1 MSMMSHRIK
10 LMDYSS
16 KLSIPTSTHQL
27 INSFP
32 SKSFSV
38 GGRYGRLSTL
48 TDSTSPYNAD
58 FDGDEMNLQ
67 YVSPS
72 PPTLFLADQ

>member
-16 KLSIPTSTHQL
+16 KLPIALVCSHADD
-27 INSFP
+27 SFP
-32 SKSFSV
+32 SESLSV
-38 GGRYGRLSTL
+38 GARYDLLGKL
-48 TDSTSPYNAD
+48 TNSTSPYNAD

-67 YVSPS
+67 YVYPL
-72 PPTLFLADQ
+72 PALLLH

>member
-16 KLSIPTSTHQL
+16 KLPIPPGVHEL
-27 INSFP
+27 ISSFP
-32 SKSFSV
+32 SESFSV
-38 GGRYGRLSTL
+38 GGMYGRLSTL
-48 TDSTSPYNAD
+48 TTSTSPYNAD

-67 YVSPS
+67 YVYLTPS
-72 PPTLFLADQ
+72 ALYSAD